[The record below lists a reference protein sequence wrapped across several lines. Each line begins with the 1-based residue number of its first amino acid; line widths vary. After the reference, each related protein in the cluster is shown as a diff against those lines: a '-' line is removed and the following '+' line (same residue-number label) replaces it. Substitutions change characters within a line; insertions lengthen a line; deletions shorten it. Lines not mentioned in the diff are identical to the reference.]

1 MPCSSAEY
9 HGEEGG
15 SMHLSRMEGD
25 TIRTYIHRTGIYGL
39 MTLTSSTSAPRVP
52 DSSGPTHPLTTP
64 SLYTPAMAL
73 SALLALAFMGFRYKR
88 M

>member
-1 MPCSSAEY
+1 MEKKAGIYSP
-9 HGEEGG
+9 
-15 SMHLSRMEGD
+15 SRMEGD

-39 MTLTSSTSAPRVP
+39 MTLTSSTSAPWVP

-64 SLYTPAMAL
+64 PLYTPAMAL